1 MGRSG
6 IAIVNCGLGNIGSV
20 ANALE
25 WLQEPYFLAD
35 GVTDLNDASG
45 IILPGVGAF
54 SAAMQRLGDS
64 GLLDELRNQIYG
76 RHKPVLGICIGMQI
90 LARTSEEGGLHSGLG
105 WLDASVVKLQP
116 GDALRVPH
124 VGWNNVSTV
133 RPSRLFKGIDNGAH
147 FYFDHSY
154 RFVCDSSFVTSVCD
168 YGGAFNASIESG
180 NIFATQFH
188 PEKSQRNGLKL
199 LRNFGAICREY
210 R

>member
-35 GVTDLNDASG
+35 RSADLVDADG

-54 SAAMQRLGDS
+54 AAAMQRLGDS
-64 GLLDELRNQIYG
+64 GLLDELHNQVCG
-76 RHKPVLGICIGMQI
+76 ERKPVLGICIGMQI
-90 LARTSEEGGLHSGLG
+90 LAKTSEEGGLHDGLG
-105 WLDASVVKLQP
+105 WLDASVVNLEP
-116 GDALRVPH
+116 GEALRVPH
-124 VGWNNVSTV
+124 VGWNNVSMT
-133 RPSRLFKGIDNGAH
+133 RSSRLFSGIEDGAH

-154 RFVCDSSFVTSVCD
+154 RFVCDAGAVTTVCD
-168 YGGAFNASIESG
+168 YGGTFNASIEFG

-199 LRNFGAICREY
+199 LRNFGAICREN

>member
-25 WLQEPYFLAD
+25 WLQEPHFLAERS
-35 GVTDLNDASG
+35 TDLYHADG

-54 SAAMQRLGDS
+54 AAAMQRLGDS
-64 GLLDELRNQIYG
+64 GLLDELRNQVCG
-76 RHKPVLGICIGMQI
+76 ERKPVLGICIGMQI
-90 LARTSEEGGLHSGLG
+90 LANTSEEGGLHNGLG
-105 WLDASVVKLQP
+105 WLDASVEKLEP
-116 GDALRVPH
+116 DEALRVPH
-124 VGWNNVSTV
+124 VGWNNVSMT
-133 RPSRLFKGIDNGAH
+133 RPSRLFAGIENGAH

-154 RFVCDSSFVTSVCD
+154 RFVCDPVAVTTVCN
-168 YGGAFNASIESG
+168 YGGAFTASIESG
-180 NIFATQFH
+180 NVFATQFH